1 MVSPIDAAAARSWL
15 DAIPGGHFGA
25 EADRQWKR
33 FASVGLPV
41 VTMYGSYDT
50 GKSALLRRL
59 IVDSGSVVPEWL
71 TISAR
76 HETFEVNEVEAAG
89 CLLRDTPGFV
99 TGATDAR
106 ADMNTLLANAAVDLT
121 DVAVVAVTPQLA
133 TAEFPSLQALVRR
146 GWAPGSLWFV
156 ISRFDEAGVD
166 PESDPDGY
174 RELAER
180 KTHELRRAL
189 GLDAS
194 VPVFVVSQDFAQMAG
209 SERNPDPTLWDES
222 REWDG
227 IRALSEALDAVGSG
241 DISSLRD
248 AAAQRFWRQEVATA
262 IDALQAEVAKY
273 LDHQHFSDE
282 GRRLRESWLVQLDA
296 FDQSAEADLRG
307 RIAETVG
314 QAVDDER
321 DAASFQRALKS
332 TVDVWYGLQERVVE
346 KLLRSVDGT
355 IALERQRPS
364 WRKLEELAESIR
376 GETTQKPSQ
385 KERPEVIAPSVK
397 RLSEA
402 SLTALREY
410 EKFSV
415 LKKPS
420 GSSAVSALGASRKVA
435 VASAVMPVVT
445 ELASIAERFY
455 RDRANAEDADRQ
467 RRSLAAELDRAGEHT
482 ASIALQEFEP
492 IVSAARQAIMEATA
506 ERIALREGLERLV
519 AELRALVA
527 SGEELLGIATT
538 DKK

>member
-1 MVSPIDAAAARSWL
+1 MVSSIDTAAVRSWL
-15 DAIPGGHFGA
+15 DAIPGGQLGA
-25 EADRQWKR
+25 EADRQWQR
-33 FASVGLPV
+33 FASIGVPV
-41 VTMYGSYDT
+41 VTVYGSYDT

-59 IVDSGSVVPEWL
+59 IVDSGAVVPEWL

-99 TGATDAR
+99 AGATDAR
-106 ADMNTLLANAAVDLT
+106 ADMNTQLANAAVDLT

-133 TAEFPSLQALVRR
+133 TAELPALQSLVHR
-146 GWAPGSLWFV
+146 GWAPRSLWFV

-166 PESDPDGY
+166 PEFNPGGY

-189 GLDAS
+189 GLDDS

-209 SERNPDPTLWDES
+209 SERNPDPALWDES

-227 IRALSEALDAVGSG
+227 ISALRAALDAVGSG
-241 DISSLRD
+241 DVSSLRD
-248 AAAQRFWRQEVATA
+248 AAAERFWRQEVTIAV
-262 IDALQAEVAKY
+262 DALRAEVVKY
-273 LDHQHFSDE
+273 LDHEHFSDE
-282 GRRLRESWLVQLDA
+282 GRRLRESWLAQLDA
-296 FDQSAEADLRG
+296 LDQSAEADLRG
-307 RIAETVG
+307 RISETVG

-332 TVDVWYGLQERVVE
+332 TVDVWYGLQERTVE
-346 KLLRSVDGT
+346 KLLRSVDDT

-364 WRKLEELAESIR
+364 WQKLEELAESVR
-376 GETTQKPSQ
+376 GQTTPKPVQ
-385 KERPEVIAPSVK
+385 KERPEVITPSVK
-397 RLSEA
+397 RVSEA

-410 EKFSV
+410 EKFSA
-415 LKKPS
+415 LKQPS
-420 GSSAVSALGASRKVA
+420 GSPAVSALGASRKVA
-435 VASAVMPVVT
+435 VATAVMPVVT

-455 RDRANAEDADRQ
+455 RDRANAQDADRQ
-467 RRSLAAELDRAGEHT
+467 RRSLAAELDRVGEHT

-492 IVSAARQAIMEATA
+492 IMDAARQAIIEATA
-506 ERIALREGLERLV
+506 ERIALREGLQRLV

-527 SGEELLGIATT
+527 SGEDLLGIANP